1 MPTGAGPR
9 RSDAS
14 DITQT
19 SSPETR
25 WPEASWTDGPH
36 GRRLVVRGDW
46 TTARLDR
53 IERIRRGKEPPA
65 GEIDIGD
72 VTAMDAN
79 GGLMLLT
86 LAGVSE
92 APEETDGRLAVAG
105 GDDRHRDL
113 LKTLMPAAS
122 VDCGTRR
129 RAGGFLGMV
138 ETLGRAT
145 IGAFK
150 EARDLVAFIGL
161 VTIALLRTVFQPRR
175 MRWTALVSH
184 IERTGLDAMPIVGL
198 LGFLIGVVLAYQGAD
213 QLRQFGAEIFTVN
226 LVGVGVLREMGIL
239 LTAIIV
245 AGRSGSAFT
254 AEIGS
259 MTLNEEVDAIRTLG
273 LDPVD
278 LLVMPRMLALM
289 ITLPLLT
296 FFADMMGIFGGA
308 VMALLALDIS
318 FSQYFRQ
325 LGTAITLT
333 TFLVG
338 MVKAPIFAAM
348 IAVIGCFQ
356 GLRVGRSAA
365 AVGRA
370 TTASVVEGVFVV
382 ILLDAL
388 FSVLFSILGV

>member
-1 MPTGAGPR
+1 MTRVALSFEQMQEVVQEQGACLAWGGSVSLSPTDDLIIRVERALDLDSEGQLVASVISKKVAAGSRQVLIDIPVGPTAKV
-9 RSDAS
+9 RSQSTA
-14 DITQT
+14 QT
-19 SSPETR
+19 LKRLLEKTGQALGLDVR
-25 WPEASWTDGPH
+25 TIITDGSQPV
-36 GRRLVVRGDW
+36 GRG
-46 TTARLDR
+46 
-53 IERIRRGKEPPA
+53 IGPA
-65 GEIDIGD
+65 
-72 VTAMDAN
+72 
-79 GGLMLLT
+79 L
-86 LAGVSE
+86 
-92 APEETDGRLAVAG
+92 
-105 GDDRHRDL
+105 
-113 LKTLMPAAS
+113 
-122 VDCGTRR
+122 
-129 RAGGFLGMV
+129 
-138 ETLGRAT
+138 
-145 IGAFK
+145 

-161 VTIALLRTVFQPRR
+161 VTIALMRTVFQPRR

-226 LVGVGVLREMGIL
+226 LVGVGVLREMGIP

-278 LLVMPRMLALM
+278 MLVMPRMLALM